1 MSKVEASAI
10 FQTGSYALHH
20 HPSTNDQ
27 TVCVYPGSAK
37 GVSLITSVSWSKSEV
52 ANFDKV
58 HSGTYASTT
67 STAPSGQSLRL
78 PHFTE
83 IRVNGNTVYWAV
95 HQPLPISG
103 THTYPSLMTAE
114 KNGYVVAL
122 SATGLSETQNEEV
135 LNTMLRTL

>member
-10 FQTGSYALHH
+10 FQTGNYALHH
-20 HPSTNDQ
+20 HPSTNAQ

-52 ANFDKV
+52 ANIEKV

-67 STAPSGQSLRL
+67 STAPFGQSLRL

-83 IRVNGNTVYWAV
+83 IRVNGNTVCWAV

-103 THTYPSLMTAE
+103 THTYPSLMSVE

-122 SATGLSETQNEEV
+122 SATGLSETQNEEA
-135 LNTMLRTL
+135 LNTMLRRL